1 MATAAGSL
9 LFTFFQATS
18 EFSSA
23 FFEVTMITQLVSA
36 LVFAGLDSDK
46 CCQIQKQSS
55 DMQTQIDQ
63 TQKAWDDVIA
73 GQTKLN
79 TEFINDRVQNY
90 KELGTLHQNYV
101 QIQSEF
107 QANKVRFAVGVFILV
122 LLVALNLF
130 LSYFLKKQK
139 TLKK

>member
-1 MATAAGSL
+1 MTSAAGSL
-9 LFTFFQATS
+9 GFSLFEATS

-23 FFEVTMITQLVSA
+23 FFEVTMVTQLVSA

-46 CCQIQKQSS
+46 FCQIQKQSS
-55 DMQTQIDQ
+55 DMQTQIEQ

-73 GQTKLN
+73 RQQNLTQD
-79 TEFINDRVQNY
+79 FINDRVADY
-90 KELGTLHQNYV
+90 KKLGTLHQNYV

>member
-46 CCQIQKQSS
+46 FCQIQKQSS

-63 TQKAWDDVIA
+63 AQKAWDDVIA
-73 GQTKLN
+73 GQTLLDKD
-79 TEFINDRVQNY
+79 FIQDRVRDY
-90 KELGTLHQNYV
+90 TELGTLHQKYV
-101 QIQSEF
+101 QIQTEF
-107 QANKVRFAVGVFILV
+107 QANKVRFAVGVFILI

-139 TLKK
+139 NLKK